1 MIKIFTVLMS
11 LQLIIAPVAIAQ
23 DTGDQF
29 RSNTDGK
36 KKSDMMNQI
45 TTMAVTAVGTATMSC
60 PMLPPAPSIAMFA
73 AASLAYVA
81 SEVMGGKDQDK
92 FHNKKMADMEMMEE
106 KLKGTGAGGGGEIQK
121 ETLEIALAEE
131 KDILAIINK
140 RKKWTST
147 VSTMYK
153 AAAALAAVE
162 LALSLIPG
170 GPKFI
175 VSCNPGLLTG
185 TAGLVQKALVG
196 AWAFTKVTKGDML
209 GGLAVAVGAA
219 IPAVGVPV
227 SMALKTPATRIATF
241 GVASMLVGKS
251 KGDLEAAATTA
262 QGNIDKIQSV
272 LDQFNAD
279 TFINNSTANT
289 DTSGPDATGGAGS
302 GSGSGLASGGSDLA
316 GPNTSSALGSNSV
329 SALPNGDGTRS
340 VNCFTQTNQGID
352 YSSNCVNPLVI
363 GEPTY
368 DTRINIPTL
377 KDVTTQSLK
386 FTNAI
391 SRGDIAGADAA
402 AAGIDALAGKV
413 KDINDSLKKKANAN
427 LVASGQKAIDFEKQ
441 EREIASQI
449 DAAISKSGQ
458 SNSSSALASL
468 SSGLSGSTD
477 SNNNEND
484 KNANDV
490 TAVSSG
496 EGINISGTGN
506 GSSSEGL
513 LGNINEG
520 SLSNFESGIS
530 EGDLTAAKSLED
542 SLNDYETDVND
553 ISSRSEDSIFK
564 QVSMRYRANYDR
576 FFERKKP
583 QPEANK

>member
-1 MIKIFTVLMS
+1 MTKIFAVLMS
-11 LQLIIAPVAIAQ
+11 LQLIIAPVALAQ

-29 RSNTDGK
+29 RSNPEGK
-36 KKSDMMNQI
+36 KGPDIMNQI

-60 PMLPPAPSIAMFA
+60 PMLPPAPSIALFA

-106 KLKGTGAGGGGEIQK
+106 KLKGTGAGGGGEVQK
-121 ETLEIALAEE
+121 ETLEMALAEE

-140 RKKWTST
+140 RKKWTKT

-153 AAAALAAVE
+153 AAAAAAAIE

-175 VSCNPGLLTG
+175 VSCNSGLLSG

-196 AWAFTKVTKGDML
+196 AWAFTKVSKGDML

-219 IPAVGVPV
+219 IPAVGVPI
-227 SMALKTPATRIATF
+227 SMALRTPATRIATF
-241 GVASMLVGKS
+241 GIASMLVGRSKS
-251 KGDLEAAATTA
+251 DLEAAATTA
-262 QGNIDKIQSV
+262 QQNIDKIQSV
-272 LDQFNAD
+272 LDQFNSD
-279 TFINNSTANT
+279 TYLNNSTANT
-289 DTSGPDATGGAGS
+289 DTAGPNATGGAGS
-302 GSGSGLASGGSDLA
+302 GNGLDTGGGQLA
-316 GPNTSSALGSNSV
+316 GASTSSSIGSSSPN
-329 SALPNGDGTRS
+329 ALPTGDSTRS
-340 VNCFTQTNQGID
+340 VNCYTQTSTGID

-368 DTRINIPTL
+368 DARINIPIL
-377 KDVTTQSLK
+377 RDVTSQSLK

-391 SRGDIAGADAA
+391 ARGDIAGADAA
-402 AAGIDALAGKV
+402 SAGIDSLAGKV
-413 KDINDSLKKKANAN
+413 RDLESSLKKKANAS
-427 LVASGQKAIDFEKQ
+427 LVASGKSAIDFDKEQ
-441 EREIASQI
+441 RDIASQI
-449 DAAISKSGQ
+449 DAAISKNGQ
-458 SNSSSALASL
+458 SNSSSSLAAL
-468 SSGLSGSTD
+468 SSGFSESTD
-477 SNNNEND
+477 SKNEAD
-484 KNANDV
+484 KNANAV
-490 TAVSSG
+490 TSVTSG
-496 EGINISGTGN
+496 EVINIDGSGK
-506 GSSSEGL
+506 SSANENL

-520 SLSNFESGIS
+520 ALTNFESGIS

-542 SLNDYETDVND
+542 SLGDYETDVND
-553 ISSRSEDSIFK
+553 ISNRSEDSIFK

-583 QPEANK
+583 EPEARK